1 MPVGNDV
8 VDLRDPANQPDAIH
22 PRFDRRVFARIEREA
37 LAASPAEL
45 RHVERWKRWA
55 AKESAFKLV
64 RQIHPEAPFHP
75 HELVVTRVTATAAR
89 ISAPPLG
96 RHLSV
101 TFDVDDDRVH
111 AVATDPDG
119 LRNPD
124 GPGKGA
130 SVAEIRSGLR
140 QWSGGPG
147 TETPEREVRRCAAEA
162 LADWLVLEA
171 ASVRIEPA
179 GPGDRRP
186 LARSGD
192 LVLPA
197 DVSLSHDG
205 RWLAWALLLPV
216 GRPT

>member
-22 PRFDRRVFARIEREA
+22 PRFDRRVFAPIEREA
-37 LAASPAEL
+37 LATAPSST

-55 AKESAFKLV
+55 AKESAFKLI
-64 RQIHPEAPFHP
+64 RQVHADAPFHP
-75 HELVVTRVTATAAR
+75 RELVVTGLTATAAR

-96 RHLSV
+96 RRLSV

-111 AVATDPDG
+111 AVATDPEG
-119 LRNPD
+119 LRGPD
-124 GPGKGA
+124 DPEDGA
-130 SVAEIRSGLR
+130 STAEIRSGLR
-140 QWSGGPG
+140 QWTGGPG
-147 TETPEREVRRCAAEA
+147 METPERRVRRCAAEA
-162 LADWLVLEA
+162 LAEWLVLEA
-171 ASVRIEPA
+171 ASVRIAPA

-186 LARSGD
+186 LARAGD

-205 RWLAWALLLPV
+205 RWLAWALLLKA
-216 GRPT
+216 G